1 MRGFMTAKDAK
12 ELDDMLKT
20 IKNVN
25 TENVLNFDKEPLKET
40 WFDKWVLRWV

>member
-1 MRGFMTAKDAK
+1 MRGIMTAKDAK

-25 TENVLNFDKEPLKET
+25 TENVLNFDKESRKET
-40 WFDKWVLRWV
+40 WFDKWILRWV